1 MEEKSIT
8 VVTNN
13 VVADTIFPTTEKS
26 TINGQKKKKRGAF
39 SLLKAALFMLRQ
51 KPGEKSKSVQLEVAS
66 SGNWKKMLGS
76 MRPLHLQDNPSPS
89 PPPTQT
95 PAAMPPPSVMVNM
108 EQFEDVLPSASP
120 APSTSSAGTM
130 SQYASANNL
139 QELDKHDDES
149 EDEDDETD
157 KEFDDN
163 AGDEMI
169 DAKAEEFIAHFY
181 EQMRLQHHRT
191 RGKRR
196 E

>member
-13 VVADTIFPTTEKS
+13 VVADTTVPTAEKS

-39 SLLKAALFMLRQ
+39 SLLQAALFMLRQ
-51 KPGEKSKSVQLEVAS
+51 KPGEKSKRVQLEVAS
-66 SGNWKKMLGS
+66 NGNWKKMLGS
-76 MRPLHLQDNPSPS
+76 MRPLHLQDSPSPS
-89 PPPTQT
+89 P
-95 PAAMPPPSVMVNM
+95 PPPSVMVNM
-108 EQFEDVLPSASP
+108 EQFEDVLPPASP

-139 QELDKHDDES
+139 QELDKHDES
-149 EDEDDETD
+149 DDEDDETD

-196 E
+196 ESRGARML

>member
-13 VVADTIFPTTEKS
+13 VVADTTVRTAEKW
-26 TINGQKKKKRGAF
+26 TINGQKKKKKKRGAF
-39 SLLKAALFMLRQ
+39 SLLKAALFILRQ
-51 KPGEKSKSVQLEVAS
+51 KPGEKSKRVQLEVAS

-76 MRPLHLQDNPSPS
+76 MRPLHLQDNPSP
-89 PPPTQT
+89 
-95 PAAMPPPSVMVNM
+95 PPPSVVVSI
-108 EQFEDVLPSASP
+108 EQFEDVLPPASP

-139 QELDKHDDES
+139 QELDKHEES
-149 EDEDDETD
+149 DDEDDETD
-157 KEFDDN
+157 KEFDDK